1 MPHAVLEGE
10 IDLAAFA
17 REFEPLLIREGGDV
31 LRAEE
36 VYLER
41 DGRALLMAALVIER
55 GRKQSFYV
63 RVSSHERGSVTVR
76 VDPITHPERSKG
88 VRQLVARIVENLL
101 ERHPGARLGSTN
113 LVLPSR
119 SGGAA

>member
-1 MPHAVLEGE
+1 VPHAVLEGE
-10 IDLAAFA
+10 LDLAAFA
-17 REFEPLLIREGGDV
+17 REFEPLLIREGEDV

-36 VYLER
+36 VYLR
-41 DGRALLMAALVIER
+41 QDGRALLMAALVIER

-63 RVSSHERGSVTVR
+63 RLSSHGRGSVTVR
-76 VDPITHPERSKG
+76 IDPSTHAERSRG
-88 VRQLVARIVENLL
+88 VRALVARIVEDLL
-101 ERHPGARLGSTN
+101 ERNPRVRLGVTN